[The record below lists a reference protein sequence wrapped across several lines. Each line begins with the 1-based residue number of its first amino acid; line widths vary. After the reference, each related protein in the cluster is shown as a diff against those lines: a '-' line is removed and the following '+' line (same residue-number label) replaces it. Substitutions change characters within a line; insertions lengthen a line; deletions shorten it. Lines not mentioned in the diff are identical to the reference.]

1 MAPERY
7 SEQQDVGEL
16 KQDDPFLL
24 FFKQNAK
31 ALIGAALIF
40 QCCFLG
46 FICFLTAT
54 TAELDA
60 ALLFLSLLAKAVFL
74 TFLLYAM
81 GWFVENRGWKVAY
94 TRKVIHVAFFA
105 VPFWFDTHMVSLFL
119 YLSIRAIRLT
129 SSVLLLQPL
138 SEAHAIVW
146 ALWNVNLVGWILILI
161 TKPVRRSVSF
171 VQTMYASS
179 DRPEDKGLSQ
189 IYAWIQIPFSIVI
202 IAGFSVTLRI
212 MDAAEWTMI
221 PILAVAIGDGLAEPV
236 AVFWEDKKWFGGT
249 HKYRTRGLFS
259 GDRVFTRSIEGSTT
273 VFLGTLVSV
282 LIYLNTMT
290 TGQLIFFV
298 CVLPVMITILEMVA
312 PHSLD
317 NPFLL
322 FFGYLIACFAALI

>member
-7 SEQQDVGEL
+7 SEQQDNGEL
-16 KQDDPFLL
+16 KQEDPFLL

-54 TAELDA
+54 SAELDV

-74 TFLLYAM
+74 TFLLYAC

-105 VPFWFDTHMVSLFL
+105 VPFWFDAHM
-119 YLSIRAIRLT
+119 
-129 SSVLLLQPL
+129 PL
-138 SEAHAIVW
+138 SEPHAIVW

-161 TKPVRRSVSF
+161 TKPVRRTVSF

-202 IAGFSVTLRI
+202 IAGFSVTLRH

-236 AVFWEDKKWFGGT
+236 AVFWEDRKWFGGT

>member
-7 SEQQDVGEL
+7 SEQQDNGEL
-16 KQDDPFLL
+16 KQEDPFLL

-54 TAELDA
+54 SAELDV

-81 GWFVENRGWKVAY
+81 GWFVENKGWKVAY

-105 VPFWFDTHMVSLFL
+105 VPFWFDAHMVSLFL

-129 SSVLLLQPL
+129 SSVFLLQPL

-179 DRPEDKGLSQ
+179 DRPEDKG
-189 IYAWIQIPFSIVI
+189 
-202 IAGFSVTLRI
+202 
-212 MDAAEWTMI
+212 E
-221 PILAVAIGDGLAEPV
+221 
-236 AVFWEDKKWFGGT
+236 
-249 HKYRTRGLFS
+249 
-259 GDRVFTRSIEGSTT
+259 
-273 VFLGTLVSV
+273 
-282 LIYLNTMT
+282 
-290 TGQLIFFV
+290 LIFYFIRAIR
-298 CVLPVMITILEMVA
+298 LTDVMFCLQGCRKYTLGSRSRS
-312 PHSLD
+312 PS
-317 NPFLL
+317 
-322 FFGYLIACFAALI
+322 

>member
-54 TAELDA
+54 SAELDA

-74 TFLLYAM
+74 TFLLYAC

-105 VPFWFDTHMVSLFL
+105 VPFWFDTHM
-119 YLSIRAIRLT
+119 
-129 SSVLLLQPL
+129 PL

>member
-54 TAELDA
+54 SAELDA

-74 TFLLYAM
+74 TLLLYAM

-105 VPFWFDTHMVSLFL
+105 VPFWFDTHM
-119 YLSIRAIRLT
+119 
-129 SSVLLLQPL
+129 PL

>member
-7 SEQQDVGEL
+7 SEQQDNGEL
-16 KQDDPFLL
+16 KQEDPSLL

-54 TAELDA
+54 SAELDV

-74 TFLLYAM
+74 TFLLYAC

-105 VPFWFDTHMVSLFL
+105 VPFWFDAHM
-119 YLSIRAIRLT
+119 
-129 SSVLLLQPL
+129 PL
-138 SEAHAIVW
+138 SEEHAIVW

>member
-1 MAPERY
+1 MAPELY

-54 TAELDA
+54 SAELDA

-105 VPFWFDTHMVSLFL
+105 VPFWFDAHM
-119 YLSIRAIRLT
+119 
-129 SSVLLLQPL
+129 PL

>member
-54 TAELDA
+54 SAELDV

-81 GWFVENRGWKVAY
+81 GWFVENKGWKVAY

-105 VPFWFDTHMVSLFL
+105 VPFWFDTHM
-119 YLSIRAIRLT
+119 
-129 SSVLLLQPL
+129 PL

>member
-1 MAPERY
+1 
-7 SEQQDVGEL
+7 
-16 KQDDPFLL
+16 
-24 FFKQNAK
+24 
-31 ALIGAALIF
+31 
-40 QCCFLG
+40 
-46 FICFLTAT
+46 
-54 TAELDA
+54 
-60 ALLFLSLLAKAVFL
+60 
-74 TFLLYAM
+74 
-81 GWFVENRGWKVAY
+81 
-94 TRKVIHVAFFA
+94 
-105 VPFWFDTHMVSLFL
+105 
-119 YLSIRAIRLT
+119 
-129 SSVLLLQPL
+129 
-138 SEAHAIVW
+138 
-146 ALWNVNLVGWILILI
+146 
-161 TKPVRRSVSF
+161 
-171 VQTMYASS
+171 MYASS